1 MTSLSA
7 FIVQHLAS
15 GVILARIASARGSTP
30 REAGAT
36 MAVSATAIA
45 GTIGG
50 GQLEFHCIDI
60 ARAMLASGEEQR
72 RIEIPLGP
80 QMGQC
85 CGGRVVVALHRADVV
100 DLVMRRTMEHVETL
114 DRRRVLIF
122 GAGHTGR
129 ALAQALAPL
138 PFATSLIDD
147 RDGVTDGLPAAV
159 TCIRMADPVAA
170 VETAPA
176 EAAFVIL
183 THSHALDYRLAEAAL
198 NRRDA
203 SYVGMIGSATKRAR
217 FEGGFLRSGGRREA
231 LSLLTCPIGGADV
244 DDKRPEVIAALT
256 AAELVRSLLGPK
268 APASPAATAHGTGET
283 SRQ

>member
-1 MTSLSA
+1 MTPLSA
-7 FIVQHLAS
+7 FLVQHLAS

-36 MAVSATAIA
+36 MAVSATASA

-60 ARAMLASGEEQR
+60 ARAMLASGEQQR
-72 RIEIPLGP
+72 RIDIPLGP

-100 DLVMRRTMEHVETL
+100 DVVMQRTIAQVEAKYQPAI
-114 DRRRVLIF
+114 LIF

-129 ALAQALAPL
+129 ALALALAPL

-147 RDGVTDGLPAAV
+147 RDGVSDGVPAAI

-170 VETAPA
+170 IETAPA
-176 EAAFVIL
+176 EAAFVVL

-198 NRRDA
+198 TRRDA
-203 SYVGMIGSATKRAR
+203 AYVGMIGSATKRAR
-217 FEGGFLRSGGRREA
+217 FEAGFLRSGGRSEA
-231 LSLLTCPIGGADV
+231 LARLTCPIGGADV

-256 AAELVRSLLGPK
+256 TAELVRSLLRREQ
-268 APASPAATAHGTGET
+268 APET
-283 SRQ
+283 SETADTTTR

>member
-1 MTSLSA
+1 MTPLSA
-7 FIVQHLAS
+7 FLVQHLAS

-36 MAVSATAIA
+36 MAVSATASA

-60 ARAMLASGEEQR
+60 ARAMLASGEQQR
-72 RIEIPLGP
+72 RIDIPLGP

-100 DLVMRRTMEHVETL
+100 DVVMQRTIAQVEAKY
-114 DRRRVLIF
+114 RPAILIF

-129 ALAQALAPL
+129 ALALALAPL

-147 RDGVTDGLPAAV
+147 RDGVSDGVPAAI

-170 VETAPA
+170 IETAPA
-176 EAAFVIL
+176 EAAFVVL

-198 NRRDA
+198 TRRDA
-203 SYVGMIGSATKRAR
+203 AYVGMIGSATKRAR
-217 FEGGFLRSGGRREA
+217 FEAGFLRSGGRSEA
-231 LSLLTCPIGGADV
+231 LARLTCPIGGADV

-256 AAELVRSLLGPK
+256 TAELVRSLLRREQ
-268 APASPAATAHGTGET
+268 APET
-283 SRQ
+283 SETADTTTR